1 VPRAKLPFPKAVRS
15 AALQANVA
23 LTRRQWLT
31 RVLLAGAA
39 TWARRAWADEP
50 RVPPR
55 LQAELLAKVAAYDG
69 RFVTRAAG
77 RALVV
82 ILVVPGDP
90 DSERFGAQIRA
101 ELGKQPLIGGV
112 EHMEEIVRYSSPAE
126 VARVCREHKPAIIY
140 IAPGLSSEVTATAL
154 ALQGSDVLTVAA
166 VSNDVLHGVVLGFEV
181 VSGKPK
187 LLIHLTR
194 ARHQNVAFKPQ
205 LLRLARVIE

>member
-1 VPRAKLPFPKAVRS
+1 VPRAKLPFPEAVRS

-166 VSNDVLHGVVLGFEV
+166 VSTDVLHGVVLGFEV